1 MPKRQG
7 RDDFGLNLQ
16 TRKADGVEIKTNFY
30 VIIFIETAV
39 IGTVFD
45 ELAIRCDENFP
56 RYSCL
61 ELRMAST
68 ELSLR
73 HSPVVILVESCNLR
87 GVLDRQ
93 RQCRLKTVRVP
104 PDR

>member
-16 TRKADGVEIKTNFY
+16 TRKADGVEIQTNFY
-30 VIIFIETAV
+30 VVIFIETAV
-39 IGTVFD
+39 TGAAFND
-45 ELAIRCDENFP
+45 LAIRCDENFP
-56 RYSCL
+56 RYRGL
-61 ELRMAST
+61 ELRFAST

-73 HSPVVILVESCNLR
+73 HSPVAILVEFCNLR

-93 RQCRLKTVRVP
+93 RQCRLKAVRMLA
-104 PDR
+104 